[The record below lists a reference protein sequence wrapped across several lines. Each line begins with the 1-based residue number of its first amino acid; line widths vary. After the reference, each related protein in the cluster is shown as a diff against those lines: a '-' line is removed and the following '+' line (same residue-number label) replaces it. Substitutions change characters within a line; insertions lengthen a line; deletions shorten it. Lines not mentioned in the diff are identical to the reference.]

1 MWLSKYM
8 QNKWTEN
15 NNKDNKNENFIKT
28 SNDKPC
34 WNRNMFRNIDVINK
48 DMIVTKLD
56 DEKKSAFNLLLLFSR
71 LKVNCPLHYCHRAL
85 TICQMCC

>member
-8 QNKWTEN
+8 QNKRTEN

-28 SNDKPC
+28 TNDKPC

-56 DEKKSAFNLLLLFSR
+56 DEKKKCF
-71 LKVNCPLHYCHRAL
+71 
-85 TICQMCC
+85 